1 MKQKILLLLILTG
14 SVAVMFSSCA
24 TKKMVKQAEKFE
36 TAGMF
41 GEASELYYRAHVK
54 KPDKADITI
63 ALKRSGRLYLEELSQ
78 RVDASFDKGNYKET
92 VYHFLEARNLIDR
105 LKKAGIYLE
114 PDKTMVQQFDDAK
127 AIYLAKRYEE
137 GQKLLYDLDYD
148 DAKNVFNEIY
158 NIDPDYKN
166 TRNYLN
172 QATFEPVYKEGSAFY
187 DDGKYME
194 AYRKWEYIYNAAGN
208 YKEVK
213 ERMNDALNERY
224 KQGVLLLAHEQ
235 FDEAASAL
243 GDVYRENPDFRDVNT
258 LFTEARNEPVYRK
271 AVEMLNA
278 GKCRSAYYACEQ
290 IIGDAGSYKDV
301 DKIHE
306 QALACAQYPV
316 AVQTPALRKNSTRAK
331 DFLSLLN
338 SRLLKLNN
346 PFLKI
351 YMLSSV
357 DSRIDQSMRQ
367 AAGSVNKAALK
378 SLYDQHKIKAVLS
391 LDFSRFDAKS
401 GKEQRTQ
408 KTGFERV
415 VMKSTTGETTFYDK
429 QVKYSEISK
438 ENTVNAVVT
447 YKLISTETGEILLS
461 DRVAA
466 GKSDEIKYVSY
477 SGNPVNL
484 YPAVNH
490 NGTYSL
496 NDGGYKKLQRLL
508 KASHE
513 ITPVNELVNATF
525 KEITQ
530 RIADDINNFN
540 PEK

>member
-1 MKQKILLLLILTG
+1 MKQKILFLLMLTG
-14 SVAVMFSSCA
+14 GVAVLFSSCT

-41 GEASELYYRAHVK
+41 GEASDLYYQAHLK

-63 ALKRSGRLYLEELSQ
+63 ALQRSGRLYLEELSQ
-78 RVDASFDKGNYKET
+78 RVASSFDEGNYKET

-114 PDKTMVQQFDDAK
+114 PDKAMVRQFDDAK
-127 AIYLAKRYEE
+127 AIYLKKRYEE
-137 GQKLLYDLDYD
+137 GQKLLYDMNYD
-148 DAKNVFNEIY
+148 EAKGVFSEIY

-172 QATFEPVYKEGSAFY
+172 QATFEPVYKEGSALY
-187 DDGKYME
+187 DEGKYME
-194 AYRKWEYIYNAAGN
+194 AYRKWEYIYSSAGN

-224 KQGVLLLAHEQ
+224 KQGVLLLANEQ

-243 GDVYRENPDFRDVNT
+243 GDVYDENPDFKDVNT
-258 LFTEARNEPVYRK
+258 LYTEARNEPVYRR
-271 AVEMLNA
+271 AVEMLHA
-278 GKCRSAYYACEQ
+278 GKCRTAYYACEQ
-290 IIGDAGSYKDV
+290 IIADAGSYKDV

-306 QALACAQYPV
+306 EALACAQYPI
-316 AVQTPALRKNSTRAK
+316 AIQTPALRKNTARAK

-346 PFLKI
+346 PFLKV

-357 DSRIDQSMRQ
+357 NPRLDQSMRSS
-367 AAGSVNKAALK
+367 AGTPGKAALK
-378 SLYDQHKIKAVLS
+378 SLYDQHKIKAVLMI
-391 LDFSRFDAKS
+391 DFSQFDAKS
-401 GKEQRTQ
+401 GKEQRKQ

-415 VMKSTTGETTFYDK
+415 VMKSTDGETTFYDK
-429 QVKYSEISK
+429 QVKYTEISK
-438 ENTVNAVVT
+438 ENSVDAVVT
-447 YKLISTETGEILLS
+447 YKLISTETGEILLT

-466 GKSDEIKYVSY
+466 SKSDEIKYATY
-477 SGNPVNL
+477 AGNPANL

-513 ITPVNELVNATF
+513 ITPVNELVNAAF
-525 KEITQ
+525 KEITR
-530 RIADDINNFN
+530 RIAGEINNFN